1 MHKYN
6 TKLPLVSVIIPV
18 YNIEEYI
25 ADCLDSILKQSYNNW
40 EAIVVNDGSTD
51 SSLEICESFAKRD
64 SRFKVITTKNGGSS
78 NARNYGLDNVKG
90 NYVMMVDGDDMLM
103 PDAIKTSVE
112 QISQSKVDILCTSC
126 RLITEDGENVLR
138 TWSQTPIARLEA
150 MTTLKLIHSGNGII
164 PGIWAKIYRV
174 ELLKDI
180 RFNLKLRMAQ
190 DIFFNTELLLA
201 NPEITVAISDIIT
214 YKYRIRKS
222 SVSHSNPTAKIRPYI
237 EEMSVLIPQYSGTRD
252 AATLSL
258 MANAAFSLMTKDII
272 RKPIHLRYPDEWHYR
287 IMNRLAPYITDY
299 RYQKLAETS
308 SNRMKSIIDYT
319 KLKYSRL
326 KSRLESRAKKVI
338 SCIYSKIYSRN

>member
-25 ADCLDSILKQSYNNW
+25 ADCLYSILKQSYNNW
-40 EAIVVNDGSTD
+40 EAVVVNDGSTD

-78 NARNYGLDNVKG
+78 NARNHGLDNVKG

-126 RLITEDGENVLR
+126 RLITEDGEKVLR

-150 MTTLKLIHSGNGII
+150 MTTLRMIHSGHII
-164 PGIWAKIYRV
+164 SGIWAKIYRA

-190 DIFFNTELLLA
+190 DVFFNTELLLRY
-201 NPEITVAISDIIT
+201 PGISVAITDVVT
-214 YKYRIRKS
+214 YQYRICGT
-222 SVSHSNPTAKIRPYI
+222 SVSRNQPKTKIRPYI
-237 EEMSVLIPQYSGTRD
+237 EESAILISQYSKTRD

-258 MANAAFSLMTKDII
+258 ISNSIFGTLLEEII
-272 RKPIHLRYPDEWHYR
+272 RKPLLSRYPDEWCLNL
-287 IMNRLAPYITDY
+287 ISRLTPYVSDL
-299 RYQKLAETS
+299 RYIKLIKIV
-308 SNRMKSIIDYT
+308 SNKRKSVIGFTLYKYSIILSRIKKKFG
-319 KLKYSRL
+319 KLL
-326 KSRLESRAKKVI
+326 KMI
-338 SCIYSKIYSRN
+338 